1 MWRRRVCG
9 KKKGCHQRHSNSGGV
24 ALKLAQDGAN
34 VRPPQNG
41 LFVLD
46 QLIVSITPDC
56 VVLHIRLE
64 PEQSSF
70 FSESTIKQLPHLPK
84 DLVRAGKPCA
94 IFNGQPESHR
104 CLKWATLASNAVA
117 PLVPPIVDN
126 YEQHSLQHQ
135 MSAAP
140 YSSRKLS

>member
-9 KKKGCHQRHSNSGGV
+9 KNKGCHQRHSNSAGV

-34 VRPPQNG
+34 VSPPQNG

-46 QLIVSITPDC
+46 QLIVSIVPDC
-56 VVLHIRLE
+56 VVLDIRLE

-70 FSESTIKQLPHLPK
+70 FSEITIKQLPHLPK
-84 DLVRAGKPCA
+84 GLVRAGKPCV
-94 IFNGQPESHR
+94 IFNGQPGSHR

-117 PLVPPIVDN
+117 PLVPLTADN

-140 YSSRKLS
+140 CSSLRLS